1 MPDLPETDRS
11 AQDAALHTRCV
22 RGLIA
27 AVLQGAPLPAPGLAD
42 PEMGRAVRDQVLAQR
57 LAAGERRIGFRSA
70 AALAGILTDAMQ
82 FAAELVVPAGRLV
95 APRAR
100 PALAFRLA
108 RAVTEEM
115 DAADLPPTL
124 GAVALAID
132 IGDSRFSGAPN
143 AAERI
148 ADNAETG
155 CFILGPWRAITE
167 RFADRE
173 LLLEV
178 RGPDMAVSSSAAL
191 FSDPVEQAMALLA
204 RCRADGESLPEG
216 TVLLIVG
223 EAAPLPVGQGASLV
237 LAAGEIGTLTGELSG

>member
-1 MPDLPETDRS
+1 
-11 AQDAALHTRCV
+11 
-22 RGLIA
+22 
-27 AVLQGAPLPAPGLAD
+27 
-42 PEMGRAVRDQVLAQR
+42 
-57 LAAGERRIGFRSA
+57 
-70 AALAGILTDAMQ
+70 
-82 FAAELVVPAGRLV
+82 V

-115 DAADLPPTL
+115 GAADLPPTL

-132 IGDSRFSGAPN
+132 LGDSRFSGAPN
-143 AAERI
+143 EAERI

-155 CFILGPWRAITE
+155 CFVIGPWRAITE

-173 LLLEV
+173 LLLEA
-178 RGPDMAVSSSAAL
+178 RGSDAAASSNSAL
-191 FSDPVEQAMALLA
+191 FTDPVEQAMALLA

-223 EAAPLPVGQGASLV
+223 QATPLPVGRGASLV
-237 LAAGEIGTLTGELSG
+237 LAAGEIGTLTVELSG